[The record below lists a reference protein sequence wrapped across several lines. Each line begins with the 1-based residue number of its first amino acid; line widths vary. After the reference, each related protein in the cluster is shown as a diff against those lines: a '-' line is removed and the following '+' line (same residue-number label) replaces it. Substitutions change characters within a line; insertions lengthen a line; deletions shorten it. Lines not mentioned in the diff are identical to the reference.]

1 MERVST
7 ARLPASGKLVAWNA
21 IYSSHMSAVE
31 FNPVDHRK
39 FDAELSVAQLG
50 PVRLARLSVD
60 RCSIERRKVHI
71 VHDSS
76 RRYTLLLQAKGRSTF
91 HHCGKEARLAEGDF
105 VLCNLRLPHL
115 FNTKHPSVTIMM
127 RMAPEVLREY
137 LPTPEQFCGL
147 HLGRTVGLAS
157 TAAAVVQNLSDNVA
171 AGVSSGYET
180 RVARYLLEMI
190 SMSYIAGYEPKLKGS
205 AVRWQR
211 RNRIIRYI
219 EDNLRDPGLT
229 AASIA
234 EGLGLSR
241 RYVRNIFS
249 MSGEK
254 VLAYVLRRR
263 LEECARQM
271 HDRAWDGHTLTEIA
285 YSWGF
290 NSAAHFTRTFRK
302 HFGAAPREYR
312 RSARKSQ
319 LQSQPLVTSAEC

>member
-7 ARLPASGKLVAWNA
+7 ARLPAAGKVVAWNA

-31 FNPVDHRK
+31 FNPADHNK
-39 FDAELSVAQLG
+39 FDAELSVEQLG
-50 PVRLARLSVD
+50 PIRLARLSVG
-60 RCSIERRKVHI
+60 RCSVERRKTHI
-71 VHDSS
+71 MRDSL
-76 RRYTLLLQAKGRSTF
+76 RRYTLLLQSRGRSTF
-91 HHCGKEARLAEGDF
+91 YHCGNEARLTEGDF
-105 VLCNLRLPHL
+105 VLSNLALPHL
-115 FNTKHPSVTIMM
+115 FDTKHPSVTIML
-127 RMAPEVLREY
+127 RMTPDVLREY

-157 TAAAVVQNLSDNVA
+157 TAAAVVQNLCDNVS
-171 AGVSSGYET
+171 AGVRSGYET

-190 SMSYIAGYEPKLKGS
+190 SMSYVAAYEPNLKGS
-205 AVRWQR
+205 AVQWQR

-219 EDNLRDPGLT
+219 EDNLRDPALSVT
-229 AASIA
+229 SIA
-234 EGLGLSR
+234 EGLGMSP

-290 NSAAHFTRTFRK
+290 NSAAHFTRTFRE

-312 RSARKSQ
+312 RSAHTLPQR
-319 LQSQPLVTSAEC
+319 QPPRLVASA

>member
-1 MERVST
+1 MDRVST
-7 ARLPASGKLVAWNA
+7 ARLPATGKLAAWNA

-31 FNPVDHRK
+31 FNPADQSK
-39 FDAELSVAQLG
+39 FDAELSVEQLG
-50 PVRLARLSVD
+50 PVRLAKLSVD
-60 RCSIERRKVHI
+60 RCSIERKKIHI
-71 VHDSS
+71 VRDSS

-91 HHCGKEARLAEGDF
+91 YHCGNEARLAEGDF
-105 VLCNLRLPHL
+105 VLCNLGLPHL
-115 FNTKHPSVTIMM
+115 FDTKHPSVTIMM

-147 HLGRTVGLAS
+147 RLGRTVGLVS
-157 TAAAVVQNLSDNVA
+157 TAAAIVQNLSDNVA
-171 AGVSSGYET
+171 AGVRSGYET

-205 AVRWQR
+205 AVQWQR

-219 EDNLRDPGLT
+219 EDNLRDPALT
-229 AASIA
+229 VTSIA
-234 EGLGLSR
+234 EGLGISP

-249 MSGEK
+249 MSGER

-263 LEECARQM
+263 LEECARRM

-290 NSAAHFTRTFRK
+290 NSAAHFTRTFRE

-312 RSARKSQ
+312 RSAHKPRRQ
-319 LQSQPLVTSAEC
+319 PQPLAVSAEC